1 MIDPSLVLF
10 AIESAVKLGRK
21 VYEVLVD
28 ETAVRPLVLPVG
40 NLFQSVQ
47 LVTAKAYF
55 ARPENAHLITGNG
68 PYADF
73 TDADLLMAYKTLL
86 DVDRRLDSAEP
97 NQAEAARVIARLGEF
112 EQVKKSFGPKSPA
125 QRILGTVV
133 EIGIDYFA
141 THPEA
146 MGKDSRARQLVAT
159 FISGLTDTN
168 FAEGSF
174 ADIARDV
181 LGAAFKTLGDNP
193 QLVADDQRLQ
203 VLVMGVAD
211 SLADEI
217 KNAPTIGAKEVK
229 AGFFRR
235 IGTGIIR
242 GAATAFEQNLDVF
255 LPRSNAKED
264 DPDHPTVVRA
274 LVSETLTQFL
284 AGIEGK
290 EDIFTAES
298 AELIFRS
305 ALGAVGENAE
315 LLTRNNLL
323 QKFIEST
330 ANALMD
336 TQGAKLFS
344 TQSVIVILQE
354 GLEVLGENVE
364 TLIDPKRPE
373 QQLLAAA
380 VSAMANS
387 LATSLAG
394 TGSIK
399 DLLSSR
405 QVIELARIV
414 FAEVATHAEQ
424 LLGDNLDANKRTA
437 LAQIIASVASALGDD
452 PTRLVN
458 GAGFLE
464 LVRIALRVAVKNA
477 DQLLNL
483 EKASPK
489 TNVLFQAMRQV
500 AEAVLAGDSRKIVS
514 RDVFIELIDRVLPVV
529 SANLQPLLDGENA
542 VSATIG
548 KALAL
553 AADVLET
560 RINGANLPTLVEEL
574 LRLVLRGELNL
585 DESTA
590 LERSAREI
598 LNHA

>member
-1 MIDPSLVLF
+1 MIDPGLVLF
-10 AIESAVKLGRK
+10 AIESSVKLGRK

-28 ETAVRPLVLPVG
+28 ETASRALVLPVG

-55 ARPENAHLITGNG
+55 ARPENAHLITGDG
-68 PYADF
+68 PYANF
-73 TDADLLMAYKTLL
+73 TDAELLLAYKTLL
-86 DVDRRLDSAEP
+86 ELDRRLDSAEP
-97 NQAEAARVIARLGEF
+97 NQAEAVRLIADLAKF
-112 EQVKKSFGPKSPA
+112 EQIRKGFGPKSPA

-133 EIGIDYFA
+133 EISIDYFA

-146 MGKDSRARQLVAT
+146 MGKDSRARRLVTT
-159 FISGLTDTN
+159 FIGGLTDTN

-174 ADIARDV
+174 AEIARDV
-181 LGAAFKTLGDNP
+181 LGAAFQTLGDNP
-193 QLVADDQRLQ
+193 QLVADDERVQ

-211 SLADEI
+211 SLANDI
-217 KNAPTIGAKEVK
+217 KKAPTIGAKEFK
-229 AGFFRR
+229 AHFFRR
-235 IGTGIIR
+235 VGTGIIR
-242 GAATAFEQNLDVF
+242 GAAAAFEQNLEMF
-255 LPRSNAKED
+255 LPRLGAKAGD
-264 DPDHPTVVRA
+264 SDHPTVVRA

-290 EDIFTAES
+290 EDIFTAET
-298 AELIFRS
+298 AELLFRS

-315 LLTRNNLL
+315 LLTKNNLL

-330 ANALMD
+330 AKALTD

-344 TQSVIVILQE
+344 TQSIIVILQE

-364 TLIDPKRPE
+364 TLIDPKHPE
-373 QQLLAAA
+373 QQLLAAT

-387 LATSLAG
+387 LATTLAG
-394 TGSIK
+394 GGNIK

-414 FAEVATHAEQ
+414 FAEVAAHPEQ
-424 LLGDNLDANKRTA
+424 LLGDNLEANKRTA

-483 EKASPK
+483 DTANPK
-489 TNVLFQAMRQV
+489 TNLLFQAIQQA
-500 AEAVLAGDSRKIVS
+500 AEAVLAGDCRKIVS
-514 RDVFIELIDRVLPVV
+514 REVFIELIDRLLPVV
-529 SANLQPLLDGENA
+529 SANLQPLLDGKTA
-542 VSATIG
+542 VSATIR

-553 AADVLET
+553 ADDVLKS
-560 RINGANLPTLVEEL
+560 RINGENLPVLVEEL

-585 DESTA
+585 DEPTA

>member
-47 LVTAKAYF
+47 LTTAKAYF
-55 ARPENAHLITGNG
+55 GRPENAHLITGDG

-73 TDADLLMAYKTLL
+73 NDAELLMAYKTLL
-86 DVDRRLDSAEP
+86 EVDRRLDSGEP
-97 NQAEAARVIARLGEF
+97 NQAEAARVIVRLGEF

-146 MGKDSRARQLVAT
+146 MGKDSRARQLVT
-159 FISGLTDTN
+159 SFITGLTDTN

-174 ADIARDV
+174 AEIARDV

-211 SLADEI
+211 SVADEI
-217 KNAPTIGAKEVK
+217 KKAPTIGAKEVK
-229 AGFFRR
+229 SDFFRR

-255 LPRSNAKED
+255 LPRSNAKEG

-284 AGIEGK
+284 AGIEGM

-298 AELIFRS
+298 AELLFRS

-315 LLTRNNLL
+315 LLTKNNLL

-330 ANALMD
+330 ANALVD

-344 TQSVIVILQE
+344 TQSVVVILQE

-387 LATSLAG
+387 LATSLG
-394 TGSIK
+394 GSGSIK

-500 AEAVLAGDSRKIVS
+500 VEAVLAGDSRKIVS
-514 RDVFIELIDRVLPVV
+514 REVFIELIDRVLPVV

>member
-28 ETAVRPLVLPVG
+28 ETAARPLVLPVG

-47 LVTAKAYF
+47 LTTARAYF
-55 ARPENAHLITGNG
+55 GRPENAHLITGNG
-68 PYADF
+68 PYANFD
-73 TDADLLMAYKTLL
+73 DADVLMAYKTLL
-86 DVDRRLDSAEP
+86 ELDRRLESAEP
-97 NQAEAARVIARLGEF
+97 NQAEAVRLIARLGEF
-112 EQVKKSFGPKSPA
+112 EQVKKGFGPKSPA

-146 MGKDSRARQLVAT
+146 LGKDSRARQLVTA
-159 FISGLTDTN
+159 FITGLTDTN

-174 ADIARDV
+174 AEIARDV

-211 SLADEI
+211 SVADEI
-217 KNAPTIGAKEVK
+217 RKAPTIGAREFKTD
-229 AGFFRR
+229 FFRR

-255 LPRSNAKED
+255 LPRSNARES

-298 AELIFRS
+298 AELLFRS

-315 LLTRNNLL
+315 LLTKNNLL

-336 TQGAKLFS
+336 TQGARLFS
-344 TQSVIVILQE
+344 TQSAVVILQE
-354 GLEVLGENVE
+354 GLQVLGENVE
-364 TLIDPKRPE
+364 TLIDPKHPE

-500 AEAVLAGDSRKIVS
+500 VEAVLAGDSRKIVS
-514 RDVFIELIDRVLPVV
+514 REVFIELIDRVLPVV
-529 SANLQPLLDGENA
+529 SANLQPLLDGEDA

-574 LRLVLRGELNL
+574 LLLVLRG
-585 DESTA
+585 
-590 LERSAREI
+590 
-598 LNHA
+598 